1 MRARDGDRGI
11 VPAVARRGTRHR
23 AGHLPVSP
31 LTPNLAEATMTD
43 SAGPVGLW
51 CSQPPPVR
59 PEPWPDVQPQTS
71 HVCLERPQLVLV
83 QLRGW
88 R

>member
-1 MRARDGDRGI
+1 
-11 VPAVARRGTRHR
+11 
-23 AGHLPVSP
+23 
-31 LTPNLAEATMTD
+31 MTD